1 MPQAQPAEQRG
12 AHRVLV
18 TAHRGSSAEAPE
30 NTLSAIR
37 LAIAQGADW
46 VEIDVQEAGD
56 GTLVLLHDT
65 DLRRVAGDSRGVWEL
80 DRLALGHLDVGA
92 WFSPRFA
99 GEPIPTLTQVLD
111 LTRGRV
117 GLNIELKHHGHERRL
132 AERTLEL
139 VQAAGRTRDCLFT
152 STELPALRRARAL
165 DPGVRVGWIVTSDPG
180 DPPGLGLDA
189 LSLKRSLATARRV
202 RACQAAGVETH
213 VWTVDAPKDMTR
225 LIRLGVTSIITNKPA
240 LLRRVLADEPG
251 IAGTEI
257 PPPIPGP

>member
-1 MPQAQPAEQRG
+1 MPKALPAEQRG

-56 GTLVLLHDT
+56 GTLVLLHDAT
-65 DLRRVAGDSRGVWEL
+65 LRRVAGDPRGVWEI
-80 DRLALGHLDVGA
+80 DRLALGNLDVGA
-92 WFSPRFA
+92 RFSPRFA

-139 VQAAGRTRDCLFT
+139 VQTAGRIGDCLLT
-152 STELPALRRARAL
+152 STELPALRRVREL
-165 DPGVRVGWIVTSDPG
+165 DPSVRIGWIVTSDPG
-180 DPPGLGLDA
+180 DPPSLGLDA
-189 LSLKRSLATARRV
+189 LSLKRSLATPRRV
-202 RACQAAGVETH
+202 RVCQAAGVETH
-213 VWTVDAPKDMTR
+213 VWTVDAPREMTR
-225 LIRLGVTSIITNKPA
+225 LIRLGVTSIITNRPA
-240 LLRRVLADEPG
+240 LLRQVLADEFG
-251 IAGTEI
+251 RADTET
-257 PPPIPGP
+257 PPPPGP